1 VKVLLV
7 GFMGAGKST
16 VGPLV
21 AAGLGL
27 PFVDLDELVES
38 RAGLEVV
45 DIFRTHGEEE
55 FRRRERAALD
65 EVMRGAACVVA
76 AGGGALAGA
85 EGRELLARAEVS
97 VWLDAAF
104 ELVLERLASEEQS
117 GKRPLLVNRRHARE
131 LYEARRASY
140 SDATH
145 RIDVAASET
154 PSDVATRVLAV
165 LQGTECATS

>member
-1 VKVLLV
+1 MKVLLV

-38 RAGLEVV
+38 RAGLEVI
-45 DIFRTHGEEE
+45 DIFRTYGEEE
-55 FRRRERAALD
+55 FRRRERAALE
-65 EVMRGAACVVA
+65 EVMTGTGCVVA

-85 EGRELLARAEVS
+85 EGRELLSRAEVS
-97 VWLDAAF
+97 VWLDVAF
-104 ELVLERLASEEQS
+104 ELVLERLAGEDES
-117 GKRPLLVNRRHARE
+117 GKRPLLVNRGQARE

-145 RIDVAASET
+145 RIEIAAADT
-154 PSDVATRVLAV
+154 PSDVAARVLAV